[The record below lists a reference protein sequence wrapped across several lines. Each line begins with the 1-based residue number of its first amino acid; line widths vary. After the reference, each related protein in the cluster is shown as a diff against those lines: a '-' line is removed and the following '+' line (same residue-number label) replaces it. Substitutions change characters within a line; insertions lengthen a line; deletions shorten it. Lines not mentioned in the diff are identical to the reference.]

1 MNISMDLIKELREK
15 TSAGISD
22 CKKALEATNCNMEE
36 AVAELRKKGLA
47 TAQKKAGRC
56 TNQGVIEIYLHHDH
70 QLGVM
75 LELNCETDFV
85 ANTKEFREL
94 AKKIAMQIALDSPL
108 YVDKDFVPTEL
119 VEAEKKLYK
128 EQLQQEKKPEHVIEK
143 ILEGKLEAF
152 FKSVCLLDLPTMADP
167 KMTIRDLIH
176 ETVGKLQ
183 ENISV
188 RRFARFKLGE
198 E

>member
-1 MNISMDLIKELREK
+1 MNISMELIKELREK

-22 CKKALEATNCNMEE
+22 CKKALEAVNGDIEK

-47 TAQKKAGRC
+47 TAQKKAGRS
-56 TNQGVIEIYLHHDH
+56 TDQGIIEIYLHHDH

-94 AKKIAMQIALDSPL
+94 AKKIAMQIALDSPQ
-108 YVDKDFVPTEL
+108 YVDKESIPTET
-119 VEAEKKLYK
+119 VEKEKALYK
-128 EQLQQEKKPEHVIEK
+128 EQLLQEKKPENVLEK
-143 ILEGKLEAF
+143 ILDGKLEAF
-152 FKSVCLLDLPTMADP
+152 YKMSCLLDLPSMGDP
-167 KMTIRDLIH
+167 KLTIRDLIH
-176 ETVGKLQ
+176 DTVGKLQ

-188 RRFARFKLGE
+188 RRFIRFKIGE

>member
-1 MNISMDLIKELREK
+1 MNVSMDLIKELREK

-22 CKKALEATNCNMEE
+22 CKKALEACSCDMEK
-36 AVAELRKKGLA
+36 AVEELRKKGLA
-47 TAQKKAGRC
+47 TAQKKAGRS
-56 TNQGVIEIYLHHDH
+56 TNQGVVEIYLHHDH

-85 ANTKEFREL
+85 ASTKEFREL

-108 YVDKDFVPTEL
+108 YVDKESVPVEL

-128 EQLQQEKKPEHVIEK
+128 EQLLQEKKPESVIEK
-143 ILEGKLEAF
+143 ILGGKLEAF
-152 FKSVCLLDLPTMADP
+152 YKSVCLMDLPTMADA
-167 KMTIRDLIH
+167 KMTVRDLIH

-183 ENISV
+183 ENITV
-188 RRFARFKLGE
+188 KRFIRYKLGE